1 MENCFHFF
9 IKMQNLEILTGTIK
23 SVNVSFS
30 CHSHIIN
37 EIDKVYAGGSR
48 FMFFY
53 KLREGGSVKII
64 GNFDDLKYPG
74 SKIEYR
80 RTDLLN

>member
-1 MENCFHFF
+1 MFSFF
-9 IKMQNLEILTGTIK
+9 LKNAKFRDRNHQICKRKFVIQLSSDQEIA
-23 SVNVSFS
+23 
-30 CHSHIIN
+30 
-37 EIDKVYAGGSR
+37 KVYAGGSR

-53 KLREGGSVKII
+53 KLREGGSIKMI
-64 GNFDDLKYPG
+64 GDFNDLKYPG

>member
-1 MENCFHFF
+1 MENCFQFLS
-9 IKMQNLEILTGTIK
+9 KMQNLEILTGTIK

-30 CHSHIIN
+30 CHLCYQGTA
-37 EIDKVYAGGSR
+37 KVYAGGSR

-53 KLREGGSVKII
+53 KLREGGSVKFI
-64 GNFDDLKYPG
+64 GDFDDMKYPG